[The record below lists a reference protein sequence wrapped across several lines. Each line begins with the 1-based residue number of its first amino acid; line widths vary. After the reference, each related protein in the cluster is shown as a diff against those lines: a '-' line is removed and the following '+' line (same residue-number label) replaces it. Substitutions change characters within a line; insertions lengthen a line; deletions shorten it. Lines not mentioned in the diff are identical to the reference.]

1 MLSLALASLTLSLPP
16 PRAVVSF
23 ELGGVL
29 WDPSMVRS
37 AVRAELQPWLRTR
50 SRVDRLSHYEPLDAY
65 EQFETYCS
73 EGAEFGMM
81 NPGIQAVQR
90 EAVRA
95 SVAESG
101 MDDDALDEAADEGVG
116 VWTSAHDA
124 YAEMLLDS
132 AAVPALERL
141 RDAGVVCC
149 AVTSGLG
156 DSARTPSLAP
166 LLAFTLSTYE
176 FTIGA
181 SEAWWT
187 ALQVAPM
194 KFNPPAFGLPQ
205 IHVGGAAEGGLA
217 ALGSEKSTLQTVKT
231 IAVGADAADAPA
243 TARVGSLAELPDAVE
258 ALLRSSQRVRFFG
271 ARRMHLTIQEAQ
283 FRPGSRPSRKLGNNL
298 RPRPSSRSWLARSP
312 LALAGPRI
320 RTDVFAPAPP
330 RRHAGAARAARPALD
345 APSPGGGRAARSP
358 RLRCCGQLS
367 PTRSRAA
374 RSGS

>member
-132 AAVPALERL
+132 EAVPALERL

-149 AVTSGLG
+149 AVTVSY
-156 DSARTPSLAP
+156 T
-166 LLAFTLSTYE
+166 
-176 FTIGA
+176 
-181 SEAWWT
+181 
-187 ALQVAPM
+187 
-194 KFNPPAFGLPQ
+194 
-205 IHVGGAAEGGLA
+205 
-217 ALGSEKSTLQTVKT
+217 
-231 IAVGADAADAPA
+231 
-243 TARVGSLAELPDAVE
+243 
-258 ALLRSSQRVRFFG
+258 
-271 ARRMHLTIQEAQ
+271 HLT
-283 FRPGSRPSRKLGNNL
+283 L
-298 RPRPSSRSWLARSP
+298 
-312 LALAGPRI
+312 
-320 RTDVFAPAPP
+320 
-330 RRHAGAARAARPALD
+330 
-345 APSPGGGRAARSP
+345 
-358 RLRCCGQLS
+358 
-367 PTRSRAA
+367 PTICSV
-374 RSGS
+374 

>member
-258 ALLRSSQRVRFFG
+258 ALLHRRQIFARKDSSPRHSHLFTSQLRQSPTPSVVRRLASSRLAARLAGLRIHTCSSLRSSSTPSRRCR
-271 ARRMHLTIQEAQ
+271 ARRSAGD
-283 FRPGSRPSRKLGNNL
+283 RPWRRP
-298 RPRPSSRSWLARSP
+298 P
-312 LALAGPRI
+312 
-320 RTDVFAPAPP
+320 
-330 RRHAGAARAARPALD
+330 
-345 APSPGGGRAARSP
+345 ARSP

>member
-217 ALGSEKSTLQTVKT
+217 ALGSEKSTLQTVQT

-258 ALLRSSQRVRFFG
+258 ALLRS
-271 ARRMHLTIQEAQ
+271 
-283 FRPGSRPSRKLGNNL
+283 
-298 RPRPSSRSWLARSP
+298 
-312 LALAGPRI
+312 
-320 RTDVFAPAPP
+320 
-330 RRHAGAARAARPALD
+330 
-345 APSPGGGRAARSP
+345 
-358 RLRCCGQLS
+358 
-367 PTRSRAA
+367 
-374 RSGS
+374 